1 MHKIH
6 ITEGVV
12 LGKYLAGEAST
23 ASAIMTRELGLVR
36 ASARSARAS
45 QSKLKY
51 GLEPLTEGRFSFVK
65 GKSGWRLTSVTNMR
79 RLLPQHVSA
88 RAAAGRITKLLLRLI
103 HGEEIAPALFEAV
116 ANGLAL
122 LEGAEGKEEVD
133 SVECVLVLRIL
144 FNLGYL
150 PKTEFLAPFVEENL
164 SLELAAQAARSRS
177 VLVKTIN
184 ESLLQTGL

>member
-51 GLEPLTEGRFSFVK
+51 GLEPLTHGTFSFVK
-65 GKSGWRLTSVTNMR
+65 GKSGWRLTSITDMR
-79 RLLPQHVSA
+79 RLLPRHVSA

-164 SLELAAQAARSRS
+164 SLELAAHAARSRS
-177 VLVKTIN
+177 LLIKTIN
-184 ESLLQTGL
+184 ESLETTGL